1 VKQKKRPNAH
11 VRARARSHRS
21 LKRGPVRR
29 AAVLEALR
37 LGATRQQ
44 VAAAAGLS
52 RVTLWR
58 WLREDPELA
67 AEAEQAEGL
76 AEMAMIR
83 TVYEASRT
91 DWKAAAFL
99 LERRY
104 PARWGRGRGRVDDD
118 DVSPGMPALAAAA
131 AAVSGLDAETLI
143 AQAERIKAEHEERR
157 RRSHG

>member
-1 VKQKKRPNAH
+1 MKQKKRPN
-11 VRARARSHRS
+11 ARARSHRS

-37 LGATRQQ
+37 LGAPRQQ
-44 VAAAAGLS
+44 AAAAAGLS

-67 AEAEQAEGL
+67 AEAEQAEGS
-76 AEMAMIR
+76 AEMAIIR
-83 TVYEASRT
+83 TVCEASRT
-91 DWKAAAFL
+91 DRRAAAFL

-131 AAVSGLDAETLI
+131 AAAGSGLDAETLL
-143 AQAERIKAEHEERR
+143 AEGERIMAEHEERR